1 MSHMILLFLC
11 FFVVVILAEAF
22 CSAMRAK
29 RWRPFHQPR
38 DVIYMKGYESG
49 EEEKAQAS
57 ADAIRESYDRA
68 RMPRPIILTVPR
80 NITLTRDPAR

>member
-1 MSHMILLFLC
+1 MLHMTLQFSLLLAA
-11 FFVVVILAEAF
+11 VILADAF

-38 DVIYMKGYESG
+38 DVIYIEGFVSG
-49 EEEKAQAS
+49 EEEKAEAS

-68 RMPRPIILTVPR
+68 GMPRPIILTVPR
-80 NITLTRDPAR
+80 HITLTRDPAR